1 VEYVRLA
8 DAARAL
14 DLVFTPA
21 SQGRQGL
28 LSASGLAASFS
39 SEARE
44 CVINRQRIFLGE
56 PVVMVDQAL
65 HVSRIDFEKCLVPLL
80 RPGLGIA
87 PLNAPRIVV
96 LDPGHGGKDTGT
108 SINEKV
114 YALDV
119 ARRAQTLLEAA
130 GYRVILTR
138 ESDVFID
145 LPQRA
150 AIANLNRA
158 DVFVSLHFNALPRDA
173 RTSGVEVFSFAPQF
187 QRSAEAWSSM
197 RRNDAEAVAS
207 PANRFDHF
215 SAMLAGA
222 VHRRFLDDLKSY
234 DRGKKLAHW
243 GVLRPLNCPGIL
255 VECGFLTSEV
265 EARLIATPAHRQR
278 IAQAVAAGIVDYANL
293 LGRLGRAPR

>member
-1 VEYVRLA
+1 
-8 DAARAL
+8 
-14 DLVFTPA
+14 
-21 SQGRQGL
+21 
-28 LSASGLAASFS
+28 
-39 SEARE
+39 
-44 CVINRQRIFLGE
+44 
-56 PVVMVDQAL
+56 
-65 HVSRIDFEKCLVPLL
+65 
-80 RPGLGIA
+80 
-87 PLNAPRIVV
+87 V

-187 QRSAEAWSSM
+187 QR
-197 RRNDAEAVAS
+197 
-207 PANRFDHF
+207 
-215 SAMLAGA
+215 
-222 VHRRFLDDLKSY
+222 
-234 DRGKKLAHW
+234 
-243 GVLRPLNCPGIL
+243 LR
-255 VECGFLTSEV
+255 
-265 EARLIATPAHRQR
+265 
-278 IAQAVAAGIVDYANL
+278 
-293 LGRLGRAPR
+293 